1 MIKRAV
7 VVGGAGAVGR
17 LFAGRLL
24 ASSAEVTVID
34 TAASCDVPG
43 ARYVRGDITAPG
55 FRVGAEVGHADLV
68 VLALPETAAL
78 SAVPEV
84 ARELRPDAVLV
95 DTLSV
100 KQPITRAVR
109 DAAPGVQAVGLN
121 PMFAPSLGF
130 ENRPV
135 AAVVVHEGP
144 RTGEVLRLVEE
155 WGARVVRVGA
165 QEHDRIAAA
174 VQALPH
180 AAVLGFGLALR
191 ALDVSAADVAAV
203 APPPANTLLALLA
216 RITSGTPEVYW
227 DVQAANPGAEAARS
241 ALDEGL
247 RRLAEATGGSADFA
261 ALLADARAALGPG
274 LDHYRDTCARLF
286 HHV

>member
-1 MIKRAV
+1 
-7 VVGGAGAVGR
+7 
-17 LFAGRLL
+17 
-24 ASSAEVTVID
+24 
-34 TAASCDVPG
+34 
-43 ARYVRGDITAPG
+43 
-55 FRVGAEVGHADLV
+55 
-68 VLALPETAAL
+68 
-78 SAVPEV
+78 
-84 ARELRPDAVLV
+84 
-95 DTLSV
+95 
-100 KQPITRAVR
+100 
-109 DAAPGVQAVGLN
+109 
-121 PMFAPSLGF
+121 
-130 ENRPV
+130 
-135 AAVVVHEGP
+135 
-144 RTGEVLRLVEE
+144 VE
-155 WGARVVRVGA
+155 GA

-180 AAVLGFGLALR
+180 AAVLGFGPALR

-261 ALLADARAALGPG
+261 ALLADARAAHGPG